1 MAVRDETD
9 EHCQPDHG
17 LRITHYVSM
26 STHTFAFEPP
36 RWRSPNHLHMQTG
49 ALFVGSVIWVALYG
63 WLGYRLWTN
72 ESSHGFGL
80 NLALAILC
88 VGFGVVVVLSWRT
101 LGKRWRL
108 RLRPPLGDKHGRA
121 LTLAQLQAL
130 TPSEFEEYI
139 ARRIFERQGYQVVNV
154 RDTKD
159 GGVDVLLTDPK
170 GRQAVVQC
178 KRYRQNVG
186 EPIVRDLYG
195 TMIHAG
201 ATHAYLITTA
211 GFSAEAK
218 RWAMGK
224 PITLIDGRQL
234 VELAKADP

>member
-1 MAVRDETD
+1 MAA
-9 EHCQPDHG
+9 
-17 LRITHYVSM
+17 
-26 STHTFAFEPP
+26 HTFAFDPP
-36 RWRSPNHLHMQTG
+36 RWRPPNHLHMQTG
-49 ALFVGSVIWVALYG
+49 ALLVGSIAWLALYG
-63 WLGYRLWTN
+63 WLGYRLWMFGPGR
-72 ESSHGFGL
+72 GFVL
-80 NLALAILC
+80 NLVLAVLC
-88 VGFGVVVVLSWRT
+88 VCFGVVVVLSWRR
-101 LGKRWRL
+101 LNNRWRL
-108 RLRPPLGDKHGRA
+108 RLRPLGGDKRWRA

-159 GGVDVLLTDPK
+159 GGIDVLLTDTK
-170 GRQAVVQC
+170 GQQAVVQC

-218 RWAMGK
+218 RWAIGK
-224 PITLIDGRQL
+224 PITLIDGKRL
-234 VELAKADP
+234 VELARSDPER